1 MMPWW
6 QAALWAGGIAAVLGG
21 VALEAGLWVAD
32 PRSEIIAKDRE
43 DFDRRC
49 FEQRGRVHQAISG
62 GSVMSAGAYALFLSV
77 LNWPLLQYD
86 EVTNLTDTWGI
97 PYIGFLAAGWL
108 VVGWLHGRIE
118 TYWNRR
124 LAADRFR
131 WIY

>member
-49 FEQRGRVHQAISG
+49 FEQ
-62 GSVMSAGAYALFLSV
+62 AGAYALFLSV

-97 PYIGFLAAGWL
+97 PYIGFLAAG
-108 VVGWLHGRIE
+108 
-118 TYWNRR
+118 
-124 LAADRFR
+124 
-131 WIY
+131 